1 MKTAYRLQVLMP
13 GTLTIFFFFFCDV
26 GLPSEVPER
35 YKTMRS
41 PNYYQ
46 NFQLPTTNQ
55 PQMETLFIFHGS
67 FKLPLIYSVCAD
79 AGKAATNVV
88 LKNSLVLYNNFLKK
102 HQCISENKCWISA
115 ASCVA

>member
-13 GTLTIFFFFFCDV
+13 GTLTLFVFYFFFCDD
-26 GLPSEVPER
+26 LPSEVPER

-55 PQMETLFIFHGS
+55 PQMETLCLPSMDPLS
-67 FKLPLIYSVCAD
+67 FPLFTQFVLMLEKL
-79 AGKAATNVV
+79 
-88 LKNSLVLYNNFLKK
+88 
-102 HQCISENKCWISA
+102 
-115 ASCVA
+115 